1 MSADD
6 STDPRPQAVF
16 DEEPQTIGT
25 IAQSRSHMD
34 SYVEVFPERAR
45 EEPPSPADYQFG
57 QPVYVTTD
65 GTGERHLVVGVIYDT
80 QLVDPDQGRTGPRL
94 APEEQAT
101 FTPGYVEEKRTLA
114 GTALLGYARCGPGS
128 SASGDDDPPRL
139 TDVSHDMPPWPL
151 ELDAVVR
158 RLPPAGIRAFHEADT
173 QSGLQVG
180 YYQRVLDV
188 AGSFGPEVM
197 IALIEQI
204 RAATADEHDVLDV
217 IERNVRWQATQARG
231 VTR

>member
-1 MSADD
+1 MA
-6 STDPRPQAVF
+6 STDTDPPAVF
-16 DEEPQTIGT
+16 DGEPRAIGT

-34 SYVEVFPERAR
+34 YTVEVFPDRAR
-45 EEPPSPADYQFG
+45 DQPPAPEDYQFG
-57 QPVYVTTD
+57 QPVYVITEAN
-65 GTGERHLVVGVIYDT
+65 GERYLVVGVIYDT
-80 QLVDPDQGRTGPRL
+80 ELVDPDQGRTGPRL

-114 GTALLGYARCGPGS
+114 GTALLGYARCRATEE
-128 SASGDDDPPRL
+128 ASPPRIA
-139 TDVSHDMPPWPL
+139 DVSHDMPPWPL

-158 RLPPAGIRAFHEADT
+158 KLPATGIRAFHEADT
-173 QSGLQVG
+173 RSGLRVG

-188 AGSFGPEVM
+188 AASFGPEVVL
-197 IALIEQI
+197 ALVEQI
-204 RAATADEHDVLDV
+204 RNATPSEHAVLDV